1 MLPKIADVISDFVAE
16 LVAVT
21 LLAIGGWLLRHFLK
35 RLCYTVIEWLA
46 RQWRYLAMVI
56 LLTLIEIAL
65 YIAYASWPIIVFSTA
80 HLAFAV
86 LATLLLFV
94 AKRPTTV
101 LPRFPD
107 AQTTANLIQ
116 KIGFDYL
123 PASPLIHGWKLGEGI
138 PPRLTFVPYRLGK
151 KALAIQ
157 EVAQPGQRPYAL
169 DYNVEPVAKI
179 VEFVAKFE
187 SGAAIYAHVGMAL
200 SKPPSTSAD
209 GWIQFRIGTSHPER
223 VTSTEW
229 LMYVM
234 PTRSKRKW
242 DLFRIDLMD
251 AVKQTLGNDGWTFK
265 RLIGFRLRG
274 NLKLAHISVF
284 KS

>member
-1 MLPKIADVISDFVAE
+1 MDWYKRLDITHKILGAAAALVMLLGAALGAVPAIWHWLCQRLTFSYSEQSQKVLIVARKQIQKA
-16 LVAVT
+16 LSAAVP
-21 LLAIGGWLLRHFLK
+21 AWLLVLVTAVFLV
-35 RLCYTVIEWLA
+35 LIGYLL
-46 RQWRYLAMVI
+46 WRR
-56 LLTLIEIAL
+56 
-65 YIAYASWPIIVFSTA
+65 S
-80 HLAFAV
+80 
-86 LATLLLFV
+86 
-94 AKRPTTV
+94 K
-101 LPRFPD
+101 PR
-107 AQTTANLIQ
+107 NLIQ

-123 PASPLIHGWKLGEGI
+123 PVSPLIHGWKLGEGI
-138 PPRLTFVPYRLGK
+138 PPRFTPVSYRLVK

-157 EVAQPGQRPYAL
+157 GVAQPEQRPYAL

-200 SKPPSTSAD
+200 SKPPSTSAE

-223 VTSTEW
+223 VAYNEW

-234 PTRSKRKW
+234 PTRSKGKW
-242 DLFRIDLMD
+242 GVFRIDLID

-265 RLIGFRLRG
+265 QLIGFRLRG